1 MTTEANSVTLEL
13 HQATASTSTSASD
26 QLLDVCKTQ
35 LKNLLGDAPISSGS
49 LHIIIKYTM
58 ELIED
63 TPLKGQAQKD
73 FALKLLRDVFKEAT
87 DGAEEKALLSLLD
100 NGAIGNMIDLIVD
113 ASKGKLN
120 INSLVKVSEG
130 CFTTCLPYLLKRINT
145 SKNKNKK
152 KNKENKEK

>member
-1 MTTEANSVTLEL
+1 MTTTQSATDSVTLEL
-13 HQATASTSTSASD
+13 HETETATPTDS
-26 QLLDVCKTQ
+26 LLNACRTQ

-87 DGAEEKALLSLLD
+87 DGDEEKALLSLLN
-100 NGAIGNMIDLIVD
+100 NGAIGNMIDLIID
-113 ASKGKLN
+113 ATKGKLN
-120 INSLVKVSEG
+120 VNSLVKVSQS
-130 CFTTCLPYLLKRINT
+130 CFTACLPYVLKHIK
-145 SKNKNKK
+145 SSQKNKTKK
-152 KNKENKEK
+152 

>member
-1 MTTEANSVTLEL
+1 
-13 HQATASTSTSASD
+13 
-26 QLLDVCKTQ
+26 
-35 LKNLLGDAPISSGS
+35 
-49 LHIIIKYTM
+49 M

-87 DGAEEKALLSLLD
+87 DGAEEKALISLLD

-113 ASKGKLN
+113 ASRGKLN

-130 CFTTCLPYLLKRINT
+130 CFTTCLPYLFKRLNT
-145 SKNKNKK
+145 NTKSKYKK
-152 KNKENKEK
+152 